1 VIIRALLLL
10 AGCLS
15 IGSANAQFQFPK
27 LPAKPAGYIV
37 VDCFQPGSG
46 PGKLVAALDAD
57 GDGTLSVVEFA
68 NASAAFG
75 LLDRNSDGRLDAT
88 EMGRE
93 KRPEVSGQRSGFVAE
108 FGIRHADCHDV
119 KQALGIPKIIT
130 MRVMTEQASYADLD
144 KNFSSTV
151 DVQLVGATVDLAE
164 VQPLPL
170 ARGRFLEA
178 RDDTHFMPVA
188 VLGADVARKLLPA
201 GDPIG
206 KIVKLGTNFYYV
218 IGVLKNAGPK
228 PMTVYIPEATMRSW
242 IGYRSVRSQSGG
254 ISASEWEI
262 TKAWIPVQ
270 DKRRADFL
278 LRAISRRLDPKQDR
292 ADLKIKYVPTK

>member
-37 VDCFQPGSG
+37 IDCFQPGSG

-75 LLDRNSDGRLDAT
+75 RLDRNSDGRLDAT
-88 EMGRE
+88 EMGQE
-93 KRPEVSGQRSGFVAE
+93 KRSVGVQRSGFVAE
-108 FGIRHADCHDV
+108 YGIRHADCHDI

-151 DVQLVGATVDLAE
+151 DVLLGGATADLAE

-170 ARGRFLEA
+170 ARGRFLET

-201 GDPIG
+201 GDPTG

-218 IGVLKNAGPK
+218 IGVLKNAAPK

-242 IGYRSVRSQSGG
+242 IGYRSVRRQSGG
-254 ISASEWEI
+254 ISAAEYEI